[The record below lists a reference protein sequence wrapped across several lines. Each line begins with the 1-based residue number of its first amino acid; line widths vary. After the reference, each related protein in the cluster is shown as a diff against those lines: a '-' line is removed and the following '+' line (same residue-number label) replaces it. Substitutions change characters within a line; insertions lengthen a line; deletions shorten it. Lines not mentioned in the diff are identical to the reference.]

1 MTVEYTW
8 MQGTMG
14 TEADAEY
21 IEARIAA
28 RGGHSSRKV
37 RKLYVVKDKDGVCR
51 TPHQRDAKPVLKHK
65 KDKDGNDTDE
75 YEDDQTIEEL
85 DEIIIEA
92 DVVPG

>member
-1 MTVEYTW
+1 MSSKYTW

-28 RGGHSSRKV
+28 KGGHSSRKTA
-37 RKLYVVKDKDGVCR
+37 KLYVVKDKDGVCR
-51 TPHQRDAKPVLKHK
+51 TAHCRGSKPVLKHK
-65 KDKDGNDTDE
+65 KDKDGKDTDE
-75 YEDDQTIEEL
+75 YENDQTIDEL
-85 DEIIIEA
+85 DEIIIEG